1 MFLKTCST
9 VSTRFLW
16 TVLGDQERSPCAIH
30 VKMSMGYHWTA
41 QYDHYAVSKGSV
53 RRCSYICS
61 MRSLA
66 ECVNAFGLPGTIL
79 LPCTRTESAVCPGRE
94 LCVLFQISGWFG
106 ESVQDRRGADP
117 PNRLPDHG
125 HMDRWTVREFCM
137 NACSFGMLRWLDGCM
152 IDGMMRRFDES
163 TA

>member
-66 ECVNAFGLPGTIL
+66 ECVNTPSAFQVRFYFRARALNL
-79 LPCTRTESAVCPGRE
+79 RFALVVS
-94 LCVLFQISGWFG
+94 CVSCFRSPDGSQG
-106 ESVQDRRGADP
+106 EKVSKPARRRLP
-117 PNRLPDHG
+117 PNGRPDHG
-125 HMDRWTVREFCM
+125 HMDRCTVREFCTK
-137 NACSFGMLRWLDGCM
+137 ACSFEMLRWLDG
-152 IDGMMRRFDES
+152 
-163 TA
+163 A

>member
-79 LPCTRTESAVCPGRE
+79 LPCTRTESTVRPVVS
-94 LCVLFQISGWFG
+94 CVFCFRSPDSSQG
-106 ESVQDRRGADP
+106 ERVYKTRRRFP
-117 PNRLPDHG
+117 LSRHSSHG
-125 HMDRWTVREFCM
+125 QKDRWTTQEFRTNASSFWMVRC
-137 NACSFGMLRWLDGCM
+137 LDGCM
-152 IDGMMRRFDES
+152 IDGMM
-163 TA
+163 TTV